1 MGLELISKTLC
12 WVVGF
17 KLKIQMPINR
27 VVVGNHLVEIMSF
40 YHVRRAD
47 ITVLIGPDSLD
58 VLHSVTT
65 QSVSDLSD
73 NVSIFASI
81 LNPNG
86 RMTDRILIWNLVDQI
101 ALIHLEGCSESTR
114 TLLSKSVSWKQ
125 DVKIIPLDSG
135 FSSIWV
141 YDLENIREDKKII
154 IDGQIHSTHT
164 EDGVKIHLGPNNEI
178 NEFESNL
185 IRSGITKID
194 DDGMQLF
201 QIMNGQIN
209 GNIVRNYRP
218 IPLEVS
224 LSNDI
229 SFTKGCYTGQEIIAR
244 LDARGVLARTLVTFS
259 STNHLQSGN
268 HKIIGGGRLV
278 VYYSLFHDEKWMNLG
293 LIHPDL
299 AETGIEFS
307 LDDIDCNI
315 ITKW

>member
-1 MGLELISKTLC
+1 
-12 WVVGF
+12 
-17 KLKIQMPINR
+17 MPINR
-27 VVVGNHLVEIMSF
+27 VVVDNHLVEIMPF

-47 ITVLIGPDSLD
+47 ITVLLGSDSLD

-65 QSVSDLSD
+65 QSVSDLPD
-73 NVSIFASI
+73 NISIFASI

-101 ALIHLEGCSESTR
+101 AIIHLEGCSESTR

-141 YDLENIREDKKII
+141 YDLENLPDDQKITI
-154 IDGQIHSTHT
+154 EGQIHSTFS
-164 EDGVKIHLGPNNEI
+164 EDGIQIHLGPNNEI

-185 IRSGITKID
+185 VKSGISKID
-194 DDGMQLF
+194 DDGMKLF
-201 QIMNGQIN
+201 QIMNGQMD
-209 GNIVRNYRP
+209 GHIVRTYSP

-244 LDARGVLARTLVTFS
+244 LDARGSLARTLVTFS
-259 STNHLQSGN
+259 STNNLESGT
-268 HKIIGGGRLV
+268 HKIIGGGKLV
-278 VYYSLFHDEKWMNLG
+278 VYYSVLHNENWINLG

>member
-1 MGLELISKTLC
+1 
-12 WVVGF
+12 
-17 KLKIQMPINR
+17 MPINR